1 MFPKYYLLLLILMWV
16 VAAPAVNATGRRIH
30 PRNDTADVLLG
41 PSGSPSATGPTSTT
55 DDFTN
60 RSIGTGMI
68 AAEGATTQRPES
80 VVFKNTLQNTGTGD
94 DAFIITAPSIPA
106 GFRVEISI
114 DDGERYVPVDPWT
127 TSVTVAVAYRA
138 ATTILVRV
146 TAPTGLP
153 SLTGFDTVIRA
164 TSTVSPSVSNETINR
179 TYTGFIRLQH
189 TLAVTNRTGVGGPTD
204 VVSRAEMEFIVTY
217 SNISTANGTGCA
229 LLTAYNLVIVENGNA
244 PPNNWAATTNHIIG
258 ASDTQGGYIVGDR
271 ENSSSL
277 TNIVMRLDAGQSGVF
292 RFKRT
297 IR

>member
-1 MFPKYYLLLLILMWV
+1 LTCVL
-16 VAAPAVNATGRRIH
+16 AAQTVDATVRRIH

-41 PSGSPSATGPTSTT
+41 PSGSPSAIGPTSSN

-68 AAEGATTQRPES
+68 ASEGVLTQRPES
-80 VVFKNTLQNTGTGD
+80 VVFKNALQNTGAGD

-106 GFRVEISI
+106 GFQVEISI
-114 DDGERYVPVDPWT
+114 DHGERYVAVNPWT
-127 TSVTVAVAYRA
+127 TSITVAVAYRA

-164 TSTVSPSVSNETINR
+164 TSTISPSVSNDTINR
-179 TYTGFIRLQH
+179 IYTGFIRLQH
-189 TLAVTNRTGVGGPTD
+189 ALAVTNRTGVGGPTD
-204 VVSRAEMEFIVTY
+204 VVSRAELEFIVTY
-217 SNISTANGTGCA
+217 SNISAANGTDCA
-229 LLTAYNLVIVENGNA
+229 LLTAYNLVIVENGNVL
-244 PPNNWAATTNHIIG
+244 PNNWGATTNHIIG